1 MTIPPLRSNE
11 TRNIILLKYRFHHEK
26 LQETPFRPLLYF
38 ITCSTEKTRTG
49 TVTNGWNF
57 HFSTQTYYL
66 SVKFLLKY
74 KDRNRLK
81 LFVWSLIMYHSFDQV
96 TYIMLYR
103 WFMMHVKNY
112 SISFPFWCGS
122 GLAIVL
128 QREHMAGN
136 TRKDRNLRTI
146 TNYLF

>member
-1 MTIPPLRSNE
+1 MKQEIKYNPFEIQISSRATARDPFQTPV
-11 TRNIILLKYRFHHEK
+11 ILYYMFH
-26 LQETPFRPLLYF
+26 
-38 ITCSTEKTRTG
+38 SVTRTG

-66 SVKFLLKY
+66 SVKFILKY

-103 WFMMHVKNY
+103 WFTMHVKNY

-136 TRKDRNLRTI
+136 TRKDRNLQNI
-146 TNYLF
+146 TNYLFYSIS